1 MSDYFFFYQDWAPLI
16 LRLAL
21 GAAFVVHGYPKLFK
35 MYAGFAGWLDS
46 IGIKPG
52 RFWALA
58 AGVAEFFGGIALIL
72 GVFTQL
78 AAGLIAI
85 NMLVAMVKVKWGASA
100 FVESERSGWELDLV
114 YFVVAVSL
122 IILGPGGYA
131 LESYLKFYSGM
142 QLF

>member
-1 MSDYFFFYQDWAPLI
+1 MSDYFFLYQDWASLI

-52 RFWALA
+52 KFWALA

-78 AAGLIAI
+78 AAALIAI
-85 NMLVAMVKVKWGASA
+85 NMLVAMVKVKWGKVAL
-100 FVESERSGWELDLV
+100 VESERAGWELDLI
-114 YFVVAVSL
+114 YFAVAVSL
-122 IILGPGGYA
+122 ALTGPGSYA
-131 LESYLKFYSGM
+131 LESYFFWY
-142 QLF
+142 

>member
-1 MSDYFFFYQDWAPLI
+1 MFNYFIFYQDWAPLI

-52 RFWALA
+52 KFWALV

-78 AAGLIAI
+78 AALLIAV
-85 NMLVAMVKVKWGASA
+85 NMLVAMVKVKWGKVAL
-100 FVESERSGWELDLV
+100 VENERAGWELDLI
-114 YFVVAVSL
+114 YFAAAVSL
-122 IILGPGGYA
+122 VLTGPGSYA
-131 LESYLKFYSGM
+131 LESYF
-142 QLF
+142 FWN